1 MVIMS
6 ENPPVRPPLYS
17 ESDLESLKIWS
28 RSSFLLMVAT
38 LGTTYFAGA
47 LAIATLL
54 LALLTVGCAI
64 TTLVKMI
71 KVRFP
76 GFSIMLMVMTIIWA
90 LFLSF
95 GAGLQLIFSDASSAY
110 ADCLQRAQTI
120 TRQQECAKDM
130 SDGLFKQI
138 MGS

>member
-1 MVIMS
+1 MVVMS
-6 ENPPVRPPLYS
+6 ENPQVSPYS
-17 ESDLESLKIWS
+17 ESALESVKVWS

-38 LGTTYFAGA
+38 VSTTYFAGT
-47 LAIATLL
+47 LAVATLL
-54 LALLTVGCAI
+54 LALLTVACAI
-64 TTLVKMI
+64 TTLVKMV

-76 GFSIMLMVMTIIWA
+76 GFSIMLMVMIILWS

-110 ADCLQRAQTI
+110 SECLQQALTI

-130 SDGLFKQI
+130 SDGLFKQM
-138 MGS
+138 MGN